1 MILKLI
7 TVLYGPVLGFT
18 AVSAWRAGRQFT
30 AKANGEKKQGN
41 ETPPNTKVTPN
52 IPKAVISVPTA

>member
-18 AVSAWRAGRQFT
+18 AVSAWRAGCQFT
-30 AKANGEKKQGN
+30 AKANGEKKGN